1 MKPNLCI
8 SFTSYIYYTETLGK
22 IKHNGISNSI
32 FWDERV
38 IFMNGIRI
46 YCAGNTAALT
56 FTRQNLLQRGF
67 EITPL
72 PAPDVTHLLLPVPSF
87 EADGRIRGGGILAHI
102 LTDLPENITVVGGN
116 LHNPNLHGYPTIDL
130 LQDARYVAENAAI
143 TADCAIRIARAQMA
157 VIWRKCPVLV
167 IGWGRIGKC
176 LADQL
181 KALGADVTVAARK
194 DADLA
199 VLQALGYGC
208 ENSLHLNPSRYRVIF
223 NTVPAAVLSKEQ
235 CKTCDPSCV
244 KIELASKPGID
255 DLNVIS
261 APGLPA
267 KYAPETSGKL
277 IADTFVRLLQGK
289 ERTL

>member
-1 MKPNLCI
+1 
-8 SFTSYIYYTETLGK
+8 
-22 IKHNGISNSI
+22 
-32 FWDERV
+32 
-38 IFMNGIRI
+38 MNGIRI

-56 FTRQNLLQRGF
+56 FARQNLLQRGF

-87 EADGRIRGGGILAHI
+87 EADGRIRGGGIPAHI

-116 LHNPNLHGYPTIDL
+116 LRSLSLNGYATMDL
-130 LQDARYVAENAAI
+130 LQDSQYVAENAAI
-143 TADCAIRIARAQMA
+143 TADCAIRVARERMNQ
-157 VIWRKCPVLV
+157 VWRKCPVLV

-181 KALGADVTVAARK
+181 RALGSNVAVAARR

-199 VLQALGYGC
+199 VLRALGYRT
-208 ENSLHLNPSRYRVIF
+208 ENSLNLNPGRYRVIF

-244 KIELASKPGID
+244 KIELASKPGIED
-255 DLNVIS
+255 PAVIS
-261 APGLPA
+261 ALGLPA

-277 IADTFVRLLQGK
+277 IADTFVRLLQRK
-289 ERTL
+289 ELTL

>member
-1 MKPNLCI
+1 
-8 SFTSYIYYTETLGK
+8 
-22 IKHNGISNSI
+22 
-32 FWDERV
+32 
-38 IFMNGIRI
+38 MNGIRI
-46 YCAGNTAALT
+46 CCAGNTAALT
-56 FTRQNLLQRGF
+56 FARQILLQRGF
-67 EITPL
+67 EITPQ

-87 EADGRIRGGGILAHI
+87 EADGRIKGGGIPAHI
-102 LTDLPENITVVGGN
+102 LADLPEDITVVGGN
-116 LHNPNLHGYPTIDL
+116 LRSLSLHGYATMDL
-130 LQDARYVAENAAI
+130 LRDSQYVAENAAI
-143 TADCAIRIARAQMA
+143 TADCAIRIAREQMA

-199 VLQALGYGC
+199 VLRALGYGS
-208 ENSLHLNPSRYRVIF
+208 ENSLNLTPSRYRVIF
-223 NTVPAAVLSKEQ
+223 NTVPAAVLSKAQ
-235 CKTCDPSCV
+235 CKTCDPNCI

-261 APGLPA
+261 ALGLPA
-267 KYAPETSGKL
+267 KYAPETSGRL
-277 IADTFVRLLQGK
+277 IADTFVRLLKRK